1 MKSYQPKAKGR
12 GIDRIEVHEDAG
24 KSILITLPCVQVD
37 RDADP
42 LPHQEVKR
50 QEIFVTSEEDI
61 CQKIREITGND
72 PVGLEPMP

>member
-1 MKSYQPKAKGR
+1 MKIYQPKAKGR

-24 KSILITLPCVQVD
+24 KSILITIPCLQAGNDV
-37 RDADP
+37 DP
-42 LPHQEVKR
+42 LPFQEVKR
-50 QEIFVTSEEDI
+50 QEILVTSEEDI